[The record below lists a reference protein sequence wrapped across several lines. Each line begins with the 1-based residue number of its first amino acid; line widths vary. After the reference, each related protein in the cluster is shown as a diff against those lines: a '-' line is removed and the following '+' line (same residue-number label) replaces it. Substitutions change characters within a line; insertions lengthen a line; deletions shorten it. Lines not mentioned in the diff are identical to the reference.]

1 MKVFLITSALLVW
14 LAIGCSVAAAAGE
27 SSFPDIQRILDN
39 GRIRVAVL
47 AEDAPPM
54 IMTSDTGALTGSEAD
69 LARNLGARL
78 GVDVEFIRTATTYDG
93 VVDIVARKEADIA
106 VSFLSSGV
114 RRATLVLFSQPY
126 VTQNRR
132 VFFNRAL
139 FAALRRDHGID
150 SIAQL
155 ANTDIAGTLV
165 FGVLA
170 DSINEQMLRKYL
182 PQFAVKRYR
191 DLPSMV
197 TAVKQGE
204 IFAGLHGELQLNYYM
219 RRNPETAI
227 YIGFEPRAR
236 HPSDICIAVRPDA
249 PNLLRWVNV
258 FLSNHVGL
266 MDSDE
271 IVERYIT
278 PRTR

>member
-1 MKVFLITSALLVW
+1 
-14 LAIGCSVAAAAGE
+14 
-27 SSFPDIQRILDN
+27 
-39 GRIRVAVL
+39 
-47 AEDAPPM
+47 
-54 IMTSDTGALTGSEAD
+54 
-69 LARNLGARL
+69 
-78 GVDVEFIRTATTYDG
+78 
-93 VVDIVARKEADIA
+93 
-106 VSFLSSGV
+106 
-114 RRATLVLFSQPY
+114 
-126 VTQNRR
+126 

-139 FAALRRDHGID
+139 FAASRRDHGID

-155 ANTDIAGTLV
+155 ADTDIAGTLV

-170 DSINEQMLRKYL
+170 DSINEQMLHKYL

-191 DLPSMV
+191 DLPAMV
-197 TAVKQGE
+197 TAVKEGE

-227 YIGFEPRAR
+227 YIGLEPRAR

-278 PRTR
+278 PRAR